1 MSDTMFDYLFYA
13 ALTIFILGLIYKVS
27 TWFIR
32 TIGGSGKRFKPSD
45 RVFYSL
51 NGILSIFFSLKLL
64 PLIQAFVLDV
74 LFLRRVFKENPG
86 RWVAHMLIFYG
97 FMLLLLMHALE
108 SVVSEA
114 IFSDYYSTLNP
125 FFFLRDFFG
134 AMVILG
140 VILAIARRYVAKPRR
155 LRTNHMDH
163 YAIAIVAV
171 IMLSGIALE
180 GMKIASYSEFE
191 RMVEDYAGLDDE
203 DEIAA
208 LETVW
213 VRDYGTVSPNIEA
226 PFDEALLE
234 AGREVH
240 IYNCMDCHAS
250 AKWAFS
256 GYAAAKIIK
265 PLALWLDQM
274 DTVTIL
280 SYIHI
285 IACFIWLAYLPFS
298 KMFHLIATPLTLM
311 ANSIMDPDT
320 SLPAN
325 VMTRQILELDACTH
339 CGSCS
344 QNCSAAMVYEAV
356 GNEYILPS
364 EKMGFL
370 KKWVS
375 GKKLNDDQVKAIQ
388 EGVYLCTNCD
398 RCTVRCPSG
407 IRLRDLWY
415 TVREDLVSEGPPLA
429 HVLTPYS
436 FARGVIIRNR
446 LAADQY
452 SNPILRARQAVAGR
466 FTELMNRDTAVSLN
480 SPGGDSSRPEVS
492 DDTYTACFS
501 CQSCTTVCPVV
512 GNYDNPEQSL
522 GLLPHQIMCSLGLGL
537 VEMASGAGM
546 IWDCLTCYKCQENC
560 PQQVEVC
567 DILYRLKNV
576 AAASLRSG

>member
-1 MSDTMFDYLFYA
+1 MPDTMFDYLFYT
-13 ALTIFILGLIYKVS
+13 ALTIFLLGLIYKVS
-27 TWFIR
+27 TWFTR
-32 TIGGSGKRFKPSD
+32 TIGDSGKRIKPSD
-45 RVFYSL
+45 RVFYA
-51 NGILSIFFSLKLL
+51 LSGMLSVIFSLRIL
-64 PLIQAFVLDV
+64 PLLQAFVLDV
-74 LFLRRVFKENPG
+74 LFQRRIFKEDPG

-97 FMLLLLMHALE
+97 FMLLLIMHALE
-108 SVVSEA
+108 SVISEA
-114 IFSDYYSTLNP
+114 VFSDYYSTLNP

-134 AMVILG
+134 AMVIIG
-140 VILAIARRYVAKPRR
+140 VFLAIVRRYLSKPRR
-155 LRTNHMDH
+155 LRTNRMDH
-163 YAIAIVAV
+163 YAIAIVTV
-171 IMLSGIALE
+171 IMLSGVALE
-180 GMKIASYSEFE
+180 GMKIASFSEFQ

-203 DEIAA
+203 DEISA

-226 PFDEALLE
+226 PFDEDLLE

-240 IYNCMDCHAS
+240 IDNCMDCHAS
-250 AKWAFS
+250 AKWAFN

-265 PLALWLDQM
+265 PVALWLDQI
-274 DTVTIL
+274 DGVTL
-280 SYIHI
+280 LWYIHI
-285 IACFIWLAYLPFS
+285 IACFIGLAYLPFS

-311 ANSIMDPDT
+311 VNPLMKPDT

-325 VMTRQILELDACTH
+325 ILTRQILELDACTH

-344 QNCSAAMVYEAV
+344 LNCSAAMVYEAV

-364 EKMGFL
+364 EKMAFL

-375 GKKLNDDQVKAIQ
+375 GKKLNDDQFKAIQ

-407 IRLRDLWY
+407 IRLKELWY
-415 TVREDLVSEGPPLA
+415 SVREDLMAGGPPLA

-436 FARGVIIRNR
+436 FARGVIIRQR
-446 LAADQY
+446 MAAKQY
-452 SNPILRARQAVAGR
+452 ANPIFRARQAVAGR

-480 SPGGDSSRPEVS
+480 SPGGEPQPRVS
-492 DDTYTACFS
+492 DNTYAACFS

-512 GNYDNPEQSL
+512 GNYDDPEQTL

-567 DILYRLKNV
+567 DILYGLKNV
-576 AAASLRSG
+576 ATASLRSG